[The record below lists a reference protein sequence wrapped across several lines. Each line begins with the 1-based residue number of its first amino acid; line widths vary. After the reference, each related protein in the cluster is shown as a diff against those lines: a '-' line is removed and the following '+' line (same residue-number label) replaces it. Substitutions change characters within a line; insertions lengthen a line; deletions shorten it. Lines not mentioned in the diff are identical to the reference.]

1 MSEEQVRLKQRAAP
15 GAHNV
20 RVLWITP
27 NQRLKAPSPWAQWQK
42 PTKVER
48 VGGGRL
54 EPNLIYMY
62 VYVYIYMCVCIC
74 VYMCIYINVSIYIYV
89 SVYKCVF
96 INLCIYI
103 CICICKYIYICIA
116 RHRVC
121 GCVYIYIIYLY
132 VCM

>member
-54 EPNLIYMY
+54 EPNLIYICI
-62 VYVYIYMCVCIC
+62 YIYICVCIC
-74 VYMCIYINVSIYIYV
+74 VYMCIYINVSIYIYM
-89 SVYKCVF
+89 
-96 INLCIYI
+96 
-103 CICICKYIYICIA
+103 
-116 RHRVC
+116 
-121 GCVYIYIIYLY
+121 YLY
-132 VCM
+132 INVYL